1 MVKSAVFILALA
13 TFATALPTEPI
24 IDLTGSW
31 KVVGGTN
38 AAAGAY
44 PFLVSLR
51 TSSNSHFCGGTI
63 LNTGWVLTAAHC
75 LVGSSTANVF
85 VYAGSNQLNSGGVT
99 IASSRLTV
107 HGSYN
112 PTTITND
119 VAVIRLASALTY
131 SSTIAAVSLNTANTG
146 AVPAILAGWGRVS
159 TNGAIPNNLQQ
170 LSTNTITHATCL
182 QYWGSLVS
190 SSQICAVIRSGQGA
204 CNGDS
209 GGPLLQAS
217 NNAQLGV
224 TSFILSGGCAQGFP
238 DVYARVSSYSSW
250 ISSAISS

>member
-1 MVKSAVFILALA
+1 MKSAVFILALA

-24 IDLTGSW
+24 IDPTGSW
-31 KVVGGTN
+31 RVVGGTD

-44 PFLVSLR
+44 PFIVSLR
-51 TSSNSHFCGGTI
+51 SSSNSHFCGGTI

-85 VYAGSNQLNSGGVT
+85 VYAGSNQLNSGGITV
-99 IASSRLTV
+99 ASSRLTV

-112 PTTITND
+112 PNTIAND
-119 VAVIRLASALTY
+119 VAVIQLATALTY
-131 SSTIAAVSLNTANTG
+131 SSTIAAVSLNTADTG

-159 TNGAIPNNLQQ
+159 TNGAIPNNLQE
-170 LSTNTITHATCL
+170 LSTNTITYLSCFL
-182 QYWGSLVS
+182 YWGSNIS
-190 SSQICAVIRSGQGA
+190 SNQICAVIRSGQGA

-224 TSFILSGGCAQGFP
+224 TSFILAGGCAQGFP
-238 DVYARVSSYSSW
+238 DVYARVSSYASW
-250 ISSAISS
+250 INNAISS